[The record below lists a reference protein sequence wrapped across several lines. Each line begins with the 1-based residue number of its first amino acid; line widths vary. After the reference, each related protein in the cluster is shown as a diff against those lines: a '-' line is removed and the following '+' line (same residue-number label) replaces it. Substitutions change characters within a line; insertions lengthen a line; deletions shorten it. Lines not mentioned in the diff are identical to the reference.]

1 MALSFQSRLVP
12 LAGTS
17 RLVTKLQHTAQRA
30 RKRRREQELTREEQP
45 AIAGVA
51 RTLSYAEKGRAAASL
66 RSLESALD
74 GMEMSEIA
82 RSRRI
87 KPTTVLAQL
96 CECFASWDG
105 PALQHPLFRLWTAD
119 YFRIGCE
126 DLSAVYEALEG
137 LEARRG
143 GGAAAAQA
151 EEADEEA
158 EDWWSSDQ
166 TEARTIKQI
175 KDQLREEI
183 SRDTVLLC
191 LHLHRAEQGAG
202 RRLQLPGRDGSAGQ
216 AARAVEEGQQDAQLF
231 GAAYYAIGRGAP
243 EVTTSKI
250 LLGETDDTR
259 QGEARLPALESASG
273 RTVHPGQ
280 VWVPDSQDAGPVKDT
295 DDIGAEEL
303 DELFGEEVDS

>member
-1 MALSFQSRLVP
+1 
-12 LAGTS
+12 
-17 RLVTKLQHTAQRA
+17 
-30 RKRRREQELTREEQP
+30 
-45 AIAGVA
+45 
-51 RTLSYAEKGRAAASL
+51 
-66 RSLESALD
+66 
-74 GMEMSEIA
+74 MSEIA

-119 YFRIGCE
+119 YFRIGCAFSKSYELLCVRVAFPYELLCVRVVIPELPWRFTPLFVLGCE

-243 EVTTSKI
+243 EVTTSKT

-303 DELFGEEVDS
+303 DELFGEEEDS